1 MSMQVWA
8 VIFRTWATIA
18 SNIACCSGE
27 SMPFKNVMGSKLSGK
42 VVVSVKD
49 ADAES
54 KADVACPA
62 AVSVSLPAL

>member
-1 MSMQVWA
+1 
-8 VIFRTWATIA
+8 
-18 SNIACCSGE
+18 
-27 SMPFKNVMGSKLSGK
+27 MPFKNVIGSKLPGE

-62 AVSVSLPAL
+62 AVSVSLPALAAALV